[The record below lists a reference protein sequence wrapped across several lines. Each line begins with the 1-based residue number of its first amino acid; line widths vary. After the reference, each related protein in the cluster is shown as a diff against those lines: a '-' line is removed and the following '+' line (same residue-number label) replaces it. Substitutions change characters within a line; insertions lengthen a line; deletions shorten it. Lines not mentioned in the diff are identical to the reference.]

1 MQRLAALFALKI
13 RSALVALGTRDTV
26 ALRFKMHLNQSDA
39 NHGWDI
45 QAARNLYNI
54 QRWGAKYFDI
64 NEAGR
69 VVARPL
75 QEAGAS
81 VEINDVIEEAKGRGL
96 KFPLLIRFQDILRH
110 RVESVNMAFRNSIK
124 EFNYQGEYRGVFP
137 IKVNQLREVV
147 EEILDAGKPFNF
159 GLEVG
164 SKPELFAGLAQQTQP
179 GGMIICNGYKD
190 AEFIKMA
197 LVGIKL
203 GKKVIMVVEKLEEL
217 KQIIAISRQIG
228 VEPLIGIR
236 ARLQSKGAGK
246 WAESGG
252 ENAKFGLSTSEML
265 AAADLLKSESLAHCF
280 RLLHFHIGSQVPDIL
295 TVKKAV
301 QEASRFYAKL
311 YKMGFQIELLDVGGG
326 LGVDYDGSRS
336 AFDSST
342 NYTLQEYT
350 NDIVYYIADVC
361 NSEKV
366 PHPNIVSESGRAI
379 VAHHSVLIVE
389 VFGSI
394 EKNRQALALPYGDNE
409 HPLVKELLDIKKNLS
424 KANKLEAFHD
434 ALERKDDAQHM
445 FTLGMIDLPDK
456 AKIENLYWEISEDV
470 VASFRG
476 QAYVPEEIRKL
487 EDSLGDQYLCNFSV
501 FQSLL
506 DHWALGQLFPI
517 MPVNRLNECPGREAT
532 LVDITCDSD
541 GQINKF
547 IDLRDVRDTL
557 PLHRLN
563 VNGSGQVEPYYL
575 GFFLMGAYQD
585 IMGDLHN
592 LFGRVNEV
600 HVFLDPDEPA
610 GYYVEE
616 VIEGTTIIQSLT
628 SVQYDETELKRQM
641 KAQID
646 EAIKSDRM
654 KPSEA
659 MRLLDDYERGL
670 KEYTYLN
677 I

>member
-13 RSALVALGTRDTV
+13 RSALVALCTRDTV
-26 ALRFKMHLNQSDA
+26 ALCFKMHLNQSDA

-350 NDIVYYIADVC
+350 NDIAYYIADVC

-445 FTLGMIDLPDK
+445 FTLGMMDLPDK

-476 QAYVPEEIRKL
+476 QPYVPEEIRKL

-563 VNGSGQVEPYYL
+563 VNGSGQIEPYYL

-600 HVFLDPDEPA
+600 HVFLDPDEPT

>member
-1 MQRLAALFALKI
+1 MSDHSAATPA
-13 RSALVALGTRDTV
+13 A
-26 ALRFKMHLNQSDA
+26 
-39 NHGWDI
+39 WDI
-45 QAARNLYNI
+45 QAARDLYNI

-64 NEAGR
+64 NEAGH
-69 VVARPL
+69 VVATPL
-75 QEAGAS
+75 QAAGAA
-81 VEINDVIEEAKGRGL
+81 VDITDVIEEAKARGL

-110 RVESVNMAFRNSIK
+110 RVESINLAFRSSIA
-124 EFNYQGEYRGVFP
+124 EYNYQGQYRGVFP

-164 SKPELFAGLAQQTQP
+164 SKPELFAGLALQNQA

-190 AEFIKMA
+190 AAFIKMA
-197 LVGIKL
+197 LMGIKL
-203 GKKVIMVVEKLEEL
+203 GRKVIMVVEKLEEL
-217 KQIIAISRQIG
+217 RQIIAVSRQVG
-228 VEPLIGIR
+228 VEPMIGIR
-236 ARLQSKGAGK
+236 ARLLSKGAGK

-252 ENAKFGLSTSEML
+252 ENAKFGLSTVEML
-265 AAADLLKSESLAHCF
+265 AATDILKQEKLEHCF
-280 RLLHFHIGSQVPDIL
+280 TLLHFHIGSQVPDIL

-301 QEASRFYAKL
+301 QEATRFYAKL
-311 YKMGFQIELLDVGGG
+311 HKMGFPIQYVDVGGG

-342 NYTLQEYT
+342 NYSLQEYT

-361 NSEKV
+361 NAEKV
-366 PHPNIVSESGRAI
+366 PHPDIVSESGRAI

-389 VFGSI
+389 VFGAI
-394 EKNRQALALPYGDNE
+394 GKTRTETQFQYGDSE
-409 HPLVKELLDIKKNLS
+409 HALVKELLDIQRNLA
-424 KANKLEAFHD
+424 KMNKLEAYHD
-434 ALERKDDAQHM
+434 ALERKEDAHNM
-445 FTLGMIDLPDK
+445 FTMGLLDLPEK
-456 AKIENLYWEISEDV
+456 AKIEQLYWEISQQV
-470 VASFRG
+470 VLSFQG

-517 MPVNRLNECPGREAT
+517 MPVSRLDERPSREGT

-557 PLHRLN
+557 PLHSLKT
-563 VNGSGQVEPYYL
+563 NGNGLEPYYL

-600 HVFLDPDEPA
+600 HVLLDPDEPA
-610 GYYVEE
+610 GYYIEE
-616 VIEGTTIIQSLT
+616 IIEGNTVVQSL
-628 SVQYDETELKRQM
+628 SAVQYDENEIKRQM

-646 EAIKSDRM
+646 EAIKADRL
-654 KPSEA
+654 KPSEG

-677 I
+677 FGP

>member
-1 MQRLAALFALKI
+1 MSNSTDTAAPWNI
-13 RSALVALGTRDTV
+13 DS
-26 ALRFKMHLNQSDA
+26 
-39 NHGWDI
+39 
-45 QAARNLYNI
+45 ARNLYNI

-64 NEAGR
+64 NDAGH
-69 VVARPL
+69 VVAKPL
-75 QEAGAS
+75 QDAGAT
-81 VEINDVIEEAKGRGL
+81 VDITDVIEEAKSRGL

-110 RVESVNMAFRNSIK
+110 RVEAINKAFQNSIT
-124 EFNYQGEYRGVFP
+124 EFGYQGKYRGVFP

-147 EEILDAGKPFNF
+147 EEILDAGKPYDF

-164 SKPELFAGLAQQTQP
+164 SKPELFAGLAMQNQL
-179 GGMIICNGYKD
+179 GSLIICNGYKD

-197 LVGIKL
+197 LLGIKL
-203 GKKVIMVVEKLEEL
+203 GKTVIMVVEKLEEL
-217 KQIIAISRQIG
+217 KQIISISKSLG
-228 VEPLIGIR
+228 VEPHIGIR
-236 ARLQSKGAGK
+236 ARLLSKGAGK

-252 ENAKFGLSTSEML
+252 ENAKFGLNTAELLAATEML
-265 AAADLLKSESLAHCF
+265 TAENLGHCLK
-280 RLLHFHIGSQVPDIL
+280 LLHFHIGSQVPDIL

-301 QEASRFYAKL
+301 QEATRFYAKL
-311 YKMGFQIELLDVGGG
+311 HKMGFAIEYMDVGGG

-361 NSEKV
+361 NAEKV
-366 PHPNIVSESGRAI
+366 PHPTIVSEGGRAI

-389 VFGSI
+389 VFGAI
-394 EKNRQALALPYGDNE
+394 EKIRPGDFLKYGENE
-409 HPLVKELLDIKKNLS
+409 HPLVRELLDIKKNLT
-424 KANKLEAFHD
+424 KLNKLEACHD
-434 ALERKDDAQHM
+434 AQERKEDAQQM
-445 FTLGMIDLPDK
+445 FALGLLDLPDK
-456 AKIENLYWEISEDV
+456 AKIENLYWEISQAV
-470 VASFRG
+470 VTSFKG
-476 QAYVPEEIRKL
+476 HAYIPEEIRKL
-487 EDSLGDQYLCNFSV
+487 DDTLADQYLCNFSV

-517 MPVNRLNECPGREAT
+517 MPVGRLNEQPTRETT

-541 GQINKF
+541 GQVNKF

-557 PLHRLN
+557 PLHQLN
-563 VNGSGQVEPYYL
+563 INGDGKLDPYYL

-600 HVFLDPDEPA
+600 HVFLEPDEPA
-610 GYYVEE
+610 GYYIEE
-616 VIEGTTIIQSLT
+616 IIEGDTVIHSLT
-628 SVQYDETELKRQM
+628 AVQYDENELKRQM
-641 KAQID
+641 KAQMD

-670 KEYTYLN
+670 KAYTYLSF
-677 I
+677 

>member
-1 MQRLAALFALKI
+1 MSNPTEAQP
-13 RSALVALGTRDTV
+13 T
-26 ALRFKMHLNQSDA
+26 
-39 NHGWDI
+39 WDI
-45 QAARNLYNI
+45 QTARSLYNI

-64 NEAGR
+64 NEAGH
-69 VVARPL
+69 VVATPL
-75 QEAGAS
+75 QEAGTP
-81 VEINDVIEEAKGRGL
+81 VDITDVIEEAKARGL

-110 RVESVNMAFRNSIK
+110 RVESINTAFRNSIA
-124 EFNYQGEYRGVFP
+124 EFNYQSSYRGVFP

-147 EEILDAGKPFNF
+147 EEILDAGKPYDF

-164 SKPELFAGLAQQTQP
+164 SKPELFAGLALQSKI
-179 GGMIICNGYKD
+179 GSLIICNGYKD
-190 AEFIKMA
+190 VGFIKMA
-197 LVGIKL
+197 ILGQKL
-203 GKKVIMVVEKLEEL
+203 GRKVIMVVEKLEEL
-217 KQIIAISRQIG
+217 RQIITVSKQLG

-236 ARLQSKGAGK
+236 ARLLSKGAGK

-252 ENAKFGLSTSEML
+252 ENAKFGLCTSELL
-265 AAADLLKSESLAHCF
+265 AATEMLKAENLGHCF
-280 RLLHFHIGSQVPDIL
+280 KLLHFHIGSQVPDIL

-311 YKMGFQIELLDVGGG
+311 YKMGFAIDYMDVGGG

-350 NDIVYYIADVC
+350 NDIVYYIGDVC
-361 NSEKV
+361 NAEKV
-366 PHPNIVSESGRAI
+366 PHPQIISESGRAI
-379 VAHHSVLIVE
+379 VAHHSVLVVE
-389 VFGSI
+389 TFGSI
-394 EKNRQALALPYGDNE
+394 EKIRSSNGLQYTETE
-409 HPLVKELLDIKKNLS
+409 HPLVKELLDIRKNLA
-424 KANKLEAFHD
+424 KLNKLEAFHD
-434 ALERKDDAQHM
+434 AQERKDDAHHM
-445 FTLGMIDLPDK
+445 FTLGMMELPDK
-456 AKIENLYWEISEDV
+456 AKIENLYWDISQDV
-470 VASFRG
+470 VQSFRG
-476 QAYVPEEIRKL
+476 QAYIPEEILKL

-517 MPVNRLNECPGREAT
+517 MPVNRLNERPTREAT

-557 PLHRLN
+557 PLHQLN
-563 VNGSGQVEPYYL
+563 TNGNGQIEPYYL

-600 HVFLDPDEPA
+600 HVFLDPDEPT

-616 VIEGTTIIQSLT
+616 IIEGTTIGQALA
-628 SVQYDETELKRQM
+628 SVQYDENELKRLM
-641 KAQID
+641 KVQID

-670 KEYTYLN
+670 KDYTYLTF
-677 I
+677 

>member
-1 MQRLAALFALKI
+1 MTQPDAA
-13 RSALVALGTRDTV
+13 SGP
-26 ALRFKMHLNQSDA
+26 
-39 NHGWDI
+39 WDI

-54 QRWGAKYFDI
+54 QNWGAKYFDI
-64 NEAGR
+64 NDAGH
-69 VVARPL
+69 VVAMPL
-75 QEAGAS
+75 PERGTA
-81 VEINDVIEEAKGRGL
+81 VDLNDVIEEAKARDL

-110 RVESVNMAFRNSIK
+110 RVEAINTAFRTSIK
-124 EFNYQGEYRGVFP
+124 EFNYQGNYRGVFP

-147 EEILDAGKPFNF
+147 EEILDAGRQFQF

-164 SKPELFAGLAQQTQP
+164 SKPELFAGLALQNQP
-179 GGMIICNGYKD
+179 DALIVCNGYKD
-190 AEFIKMA
+190 SGFIKMA
-197 LVGIKL
+197 LLGNKL
-203 GKKVIMVVEKLEEL
+203 GKRVIMVVEKLEEL
-217 KQIIAISRQIG
+217 RNIISVSRQIG
-228 VEPLIGIR
+228 VNPIVGIR
-236 ARLQSKGAGK
+236 ARLQAKGAGK

-252 ENAKFGLSTSEML
+252 ENAKFGLSTAELLLATDML
-265 AAADLLKSESLAHCF
+265 RAEGMADCF
-280 RLLHFHIGSQVPDIL
+280 KLLHFHIGSQVPDIL

-301 QEASRFYAKL
+301 QEAARFYAKL
-311 YKMGFQIELLDVGGG
+311 HKMGFQIQYIDVGGG

-342 NYTLQEYT
+342 NYSLQEYA
-350 NDIVYYIADVC
+350 NDIVYYIGDVC
-361 NSEKV
+361 NAEKV
-366 PHPNIVSESGRAI
+366 PHPDIISESGRAI
-379 VAHHSVLIVE
+379 VAHHSVLVVE
-389 VFGSI
+389 VFGTI
-394 EKNRQALALPYGDNE
+394 EKLRAGEQFNYTDNE
-409 HPLVKELLDIKKNLS
+409 HPLVKELLDIRRNLQ
-424 KANKLEAFHD
+424 KLNKLEAFHD
-434 ALERKDDAQHM
+434 ALERKDDAHQM
-445 FTLGMIDLPDK
+445 FTLGMMELPDK
-456 AKIENLYWEISEDV
+456 AKIECLYWQISDEV
-470 VASFRG
+470 VKSFRG

-517 MPVNRLNECPGREAT
+517 MPLNRLNDRPTREAT

-557 PLHRLN
+557 TLHALN
-563 VNGSGQVEPYYL
+563 SAGNGQPEPYYL

-600 HVFLDPDEPA
+600 HVFLEPDEPA

-616 VIEGTTIIQSLT
+616 VIEGNTIIETLT
-628 SVQYDETELKRQM
+628 AVQYDENELKRLM
-641 KAQID
+641 KAQVD

-654 KPSEA
+654 KPTEG

-670 KEYTYLN
+670 RAYTYLS

>member
-1 MQRLAALFALKI
+1 MMSNSSAA
-13 RSALVALGTRDTV
+13 
-26 ALRFKMHLNQSDA
+26 SDW
-39 NHGWDI
+39 NI

-54 QRWGAKYFDI
+54 QSWGAKYFDI
-64 NEAGR
+64 NEGGH

-81 VEINDVIEEAKGRGL
+81 VDLTDVVEEAKARGL
-96 KFPLLIRFQDILRH
+96 KFPVLIRFQDILRH
-110 RVESVNMAFRNSIK
+110 RVESINLAFRTSIK
-124 EFNYQGEYRGVFP
+124 EYNYQGQYRGVFP

-147 EEILDAGKPFNF
+147 EEILDAGKQFNF

-164 SKPELFAGLAQQTQP
+164 SKPELFAGLALQNQM
-179 GGMIICNGYKD
+179 GGLIICNGYKD
-190 AEFIKMA
+190 AEFIRMA
-197 LVGIKL
+197 LLGTKL

-217 KQIIAISRQIG
+217 KQIITISRQVN
-228 VEPLIGIR
+228 VEPMIGMR
-236 ARLQSKGAGK
+236 SRLLSKGMGK
-246 WAESGG
+246 WSESAG
-252 ENAKFGLSTSEML
+252 ENAKFGLSTTELL
-265 AAADLLKSESLAHCF
+265 AAAEMLKEENLTHCF

-301 QEASRFYAKL
+301 QEAARYYAKL
-311 YKMGFQIELLDVGGG
+311 VKMGFDITFLDVGGG

-350 NDIVYYIADVC
+350 NDIVYYVADVC
-361 NSEKV
+361 NAEKV
-366 PHPNIVSESGRAI
+366 RHPDLISESGRAI

-389 VFGSI
+389 VFGAI
-394 EKNRQALALPYGDNE
+394 EKIRSEHVVQYGENE
-409 HPLVKELLDIKKNLS
+409 HALVKELLDIKRNIGKL
-424 KANKLEAFHD
+424 NKLEAYHD
-434 ALERKDDAQHM
+434 ALERKEDAHNM
-445 FTLGMIDLPDK
+445 FILGMMDLMDK
-456 AKIENLYWEISEDV
+456 GKIEHLYWEISQEV
-470 VASFRG
+470 VQSFMG
-476 QAYVPEEIRKL
+476 QAYIPEEIRKL
-487 EDSLGDQYLCNFSV
+487 EDSLCDQYLCNFSV

-517 MPVNRLNECPGREAT
+517 MPINRLTERPSREAT

-557 PLHRLN
+557 PLHKLN
-563 VNGSGQVEPYYL
+563 MNGGGLQEPYYL
-575 GFFLMGAYQD
+575 GIFLMGAYQD

-600 HVFLDPDEPA
+600 HVFLDPDEAA

-616 VIEGTTIIQSLT
+616 IIEGTTIVQALS
-628 SVQYDETELKRQM
+628 SVQYDENELKRQM
-641 KAQID
+641 KAQVD
-646 EAIKSDRM
+646 DAIKSDRM

-677 I
+677 FSK

>member
-1 MQRLAALFALKI
+1 M
-13 RSALVALGTRDTV
+13 SNSTDGD
-26 ALRFKMHLNQSDA
+26 
-39 NHGWDI
+39 GPWEI
-45 QAARNLYNI
+45 QNARNLYNVH
-54 QRWGAKYFDI
+54 RWGAKYYDI
-64 NEAGR
+64 SEGGR
-69 VVARPL
+69 VIARPL
-75 QEAGAS
+75 QDSGAS
-81 VEINDVIEEAKGRGL
+81 VDLTDVIEEAKARGL
-96 KFPLLIRFQDILRH
+96 KFPVLIRFQDILRH
-110 RVESVNMAFRNSIK
+110 RVESINVAFRNSIT
-124 EFNYQGEYRGVFP
+124 EFNYQGRYRGVFP

-164 SKPELFAGLAQQTQP
+164 SKPELFACLALQSQL
-179 GGMIICNGYKD
+179 GSLIICNGYKD
-190 AEFIKMA
+190 PSFIRVA
-197 LVGIKL
+197 LLGTKL

-217 KQIIAISRQIG
+217 RQIINLSKQLG
-228 VEPLIGIR
+228 VEPMIGIR
-236 ARLQSKGAGK
+236 ARLLSKGAGR

-252 ENAKFGLSTSEML
+252 ENAKFGLSTAEIL
-265 AAADLLKSESLAHCF
+265 AAVELLRTENLGHCF
-280 RLLHFHIGSQVPDIL
+280 KLLHFHIGSQVPDIL
-295 TVKKAV
+295 IVKKAV
-301 QEASRFYAKL
+301 QEAARFYAKL
-311 YKMGFQIELLDVGGG
+311 FKMGFQIEFLDVGGG

-336 AFDSST
+336 AFVSST

-350 NDIVYYIADVC
+350 NDIVYYVADVC
-361 NSEKV
+361 NAEKV
-366 PHPNIVSESGRAI
+366 PHPDIISESGRAI

-389 VFGSI
+389 VFGAI
-394 EKNRQALALPYGDNE
+394 EKVRPGDNFQYGENE
-409 HPLVKELLDIKKNLS
+409 HPLVKELLDIRKNLP
-424 KANKLEAFHD
+424 KLNKLEAYHD
-434 ALERKDDAQHM
+434 ALERKEDAQHM
-445 FTLGMIDLPDK
+445 FTLGMMDLPEK
-456 AKIENLYWEISEDV
+456 AKIENLHWEIGRAV
-470 VASFRG
+470 VESFKD
-476 QAYVPEEIRKL
+476 QTYVPEEIRKL

-517 MPVNRLNECPGREAT
+517 MPINRLNERPTREAT

-557 PLHRLN
+557 SLHPLN
-563 VNGSGQVEPYYL
+563 TNGNGQLEPYYL
-575 GFFLMGAYQD
+575 GIFLMGAYQD

-610 GYYVEE
+610 GYYIEE
-616 VIEGTTIIQSLT
+616 IIEGTTIAQALD
-628 SVQYDETELKRQM
+628 SVQYDEKELKRQM

-670 KEYTYLN
+670 KEYTYLSF
-677 I
+677 